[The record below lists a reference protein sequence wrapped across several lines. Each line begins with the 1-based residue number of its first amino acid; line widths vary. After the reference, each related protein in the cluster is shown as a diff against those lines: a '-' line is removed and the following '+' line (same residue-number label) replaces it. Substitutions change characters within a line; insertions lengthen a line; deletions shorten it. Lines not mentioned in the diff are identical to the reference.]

1 MNNKN
6 MNILFPEGLSS
17 NVNNFS
23 APGIFDFNPKI
34 FRFNSGFMVVIKV
47 VSKRIQ
53 LPLGS

>member
-1 MNNKN
+1 

-53 LPLGS
+53 LPLRS